1 MEVYNKFL
9 KLIENK
15 LGKESTDSEQLNIF
29 CKILFGNKFR
39 GVYAYDQPI
48 KLEKGESA
56 IFNLDTS
63 DKPGSH
69 WVAVCKS
76 NRYITY
82 DSFGRNI
89 KKISNSL
96 FTEKDREQEYT
107 ENNCGQRCIAFLCVW
122 YSTNDKIALSI

>member
-1 MEVYNKFL
+1 MEVYNKIL

-15 LGKESTDSEQLNIF
+15 LGKESTDSEQFNNF

-39 GVYAYDQPI
+39 GGYAYDQPI
-48 KLEKGESA
+48 KFEKGESA
-56 IFNLDTS
+56 IDTS

-82 DSFGRNI
+82 DSFRRNI
-89 KKISNSL
+89 KKIRGSL
-96 FTEKDREQEYT
+96 FSNTEEDREQEYT
-107 ENNCGQRCIAFLCVW
+107 EKNCGQRCIAFLCVW
-122 YSTNDKIALSI
+122 YSMNDKVALSI

>member
-15 LGKESTDSEQLNIF
+15 LGKESTDSEQLNNF

-69 WVAVCKS
+69 
-76 NRYITY
+76 
-82 DSFGRNI
+82 GL
-89 KKISNSL
+89 L
-96 FTEKDREQEYT
+96 FVKVIDT
-107 ENNCGQRCIAFLCVW
+107 
-122 YSTNDKIALSI
+122 

>member
-9 KLIENK
+9 KLIEIK

-89 KKISNSL
+89 KKIRGSL
-96 FTEKDREQEYT
+96 FTEKDKEQEYT